1 MSSTALALGLTLSF
15 YDKLSAPLKAARG
28 TLNSTSK
35 AAGELQEQL
44 SEAAG
49 LSKQLARFDAMKRK
63 TLEYNEAIAKAKQR
77 VADLSAQIASSE
89 KPSKKMESALGAA
102 KRQLEQLSEGSY
114 RHRARMQEMQQTLEK
129 GGVSTKR
136 LSAEQARLRG
146 EMDQLTT
153 SIKHHNEAAAR
164 AAQVRERLNKA
175 STIAAAGGAAAVG
188 VGMAARPLFDS
199 SVRAFAELEN
209 ASVRLKSSM
218 TDATGQISPLFTQ
231 IDGLAKGLG
240 AALPGTTRDFYAMFE
255 VMLNSGVGAQS
266 IIDGVGESAAK
277 LAVVLNVSY
286 DEAAKAVSR
295 LKNATGVADGEMLG
309 FLDTV
314 QRTKS
319 LGVDLGEMEYAF
331 SRSAGKLKELNIQ
344 GLGAASTMSVLYA
357 SWIRS
362 GLSGETVGTGFASAL
377 NSMQQLAFGTS
388 KKSAEAREMLQGLG
402 IQLRLFDGKGNFK
415 GVENMVSE
423 LDKLRTLDPADL
435 NQVLTQIFGTG
446 TDAQMVAALIKDGRD
461 GFDKLTSELNAKAGL
476 AAKADMQTA
485 TLANLWEA
493 VSGTWDNLKAKL
505 IGSIQTE
512 LKGAIGMIGQFQG
525 WLDGIMTRFPEAT
538 KHAATLLTALAIF
551 APVVGGLAIG
561 IAGLLRV
568 MAFAGPGF
576 AVMATAGRAVGAA
589 IMFIG
594 RALLMNPIGLI
605 LTGIATAAF
614 LVWQNWD
621 TVKGWLVGAWEWI
634 KGAAVSMANGIK
646 WAFLNMTPV
655 GMVIQHWDQIKT
667 TVGGF
672 VDYIAGLP
680 SRMLEYGK
688 NIAKGLADGVKGAL
702 GSVRDSVVGMA
713 DGSVGWVKE
722 TLGIHSPSRVFAQL
736 GGYISE
742 GLGVGISDKAQL
754 ALQAAGRLGAMLPG
768 ALPTALAMGVTAGA
782 AVASPGMA
790 ATGANAGTTIIN
802 ISVTAPAGTDGQALA
817 KLVAHEIEKIQRG
830 QTARARGRLYDE
842 V

>member
-44 SEAAG
+44 SKTAG
-49 LSKQLARFDAMKRK
+49 LSKQLARFDAMKLK
-63 TLEYNEAIAKAKQR
+63 TLEYNEQISQAKRR
-77 VADLSAQIASSE
+77 VAELSAQIESAE
-89 KPSKKMESALGAA
+89 KPTKKMEAALGAA
-102 KRQLEQLSEGSY
+102 KRQLEQLTEGSY
-114 RHRARMQEMQQTLEK
+114 RHRARMQELQQDIEK
-129 GGVSTKR
+129 GGASTKR

-146 EMDQLTT
+146 EMDRLTA
-153 SIKHHNEAAAR
+153 SIKNHNEAAER
-164 AAQVRERLNKA
+164 AAQMRERLNKA
-175 STIAAAGGAAAVG
+175 ATIAAAGGTAAVG
-188 VGMAARPLFDS
+188 VGMASRSLFDS
-199 SVRAFAELEN
+199 SVRAFADLEN

-218 TDATGQISPLFTQ
+218 TDATGQISPLFEQ
-231 IDGLAKGLG
+231 IDSLAQSLG

-255 VMLNSGVGAQS
+255 VMLNTGVGARS
-266 IIDGVGESAAK
+266 ILDGVGESAAR

-295 LKNATGVADGEMLG
+295 LKNATGVADDEMLG

-319 LGVDLGEMEYAF
+319 LGVDLSEMEYAF

-344 GLGAASTMSVLYA
+344 GLASANTMSVLYA

-362 GLSGETVGTGFASAL
+362 GLSGETVGTGFASVL
-377 NSMQQLAFGTS
+377 NAMQQLAFGTS
-388 KKSAEAREMLQGLG
+388 KKSTEAREMLQDLG

-415 GVENMVSE
+415 GVENMVGE

-435 NQVLTQIFGTG
+435 NQVITQIFGTG
-446 TDAQMVAALIKDGRD
+446 TDAQMVAALIKDGRA
-461 GFDKLTSELNAKAGL
+461 GFDKLTAELNAKAGL

-485 TLANLWEA
+485 TLGNLWEA
-493 VSGTWDNLKAKL
+493 VGGTWDNLKAKL
-505 IGSIQTE
+505 IGSIQGE
-512 LKGAIGMIGQFQG
+512 LKGAIDGIGKFQE
-525 WLDGIMTRFPEAT
+525 WLDGLMDRFPGVTKAT
-538 KHAATLLTALAIF
+538 AMLLTVLAIF
-551 APVVGGLAIG
+551 APVIGGLAIG

-576 AVMATAGRAVGAA
+576 AVMATVGRALGMA

-605 LTGIATAAF
+605 LTGIAVAAY
-614 LVWQNWD
+614 LLYTKWD
-621 TVKGWLVGAWEWI
+621 WVVENIGGGIFRLLEWFRALPDQIMGWLSGLGGKMLEVGGNIADGI
-634 KGAAVSMANGIK
+634 ANGIK
-646 WAFLNMTPV
+646 AKIGAVKDSIT
-655 GMVIQHWDQIKT
+655 
-667 TVGGF
+667 
-672 VDYIAGLP
+672 GL
-680 SRMLEYGK
+680 GDD
-688 NIAKGLADGVKGAL
+688 A
-702 GSVRDSVVGMA
+702 
-713 DGSVGWVKE
+713 VGWIKDK
-722 TLGIHSPSRVFAQL
+722 LGIHSPSRVFAEL

-742 GLGVGISDKAQL
+742 GLGVGISDKAKL

-782 AVASPGMA
+782 AVASPAMA
-790 ATGANAGTTIIN
+790 ATGAGASVTNVFHIT
-802 ISVTAPAGTDGQALA
+802 VTAPAGTDGQALA
-817 KLVAHEIEKIQRG
+817 KLVAQEVEKIQRG